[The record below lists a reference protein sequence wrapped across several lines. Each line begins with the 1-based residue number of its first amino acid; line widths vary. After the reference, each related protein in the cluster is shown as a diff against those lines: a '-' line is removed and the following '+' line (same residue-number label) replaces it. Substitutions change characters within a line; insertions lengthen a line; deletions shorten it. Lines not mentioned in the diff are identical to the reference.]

1 MNPLDLRSKDEWEKI
16 LKRFAR
22 DSKMTTCLTDD
33 TGAQLF
39 CAGDRYPLC
48 AAVREK
54 PGALMSI
61 CSQVNTA
68 MLAFIK
74 KSLEPELDFCD
85 AGLMRVVVPIV
96 KDGQLIG
103 QITACG
109 LASEN
114 EELDSF
120 LVSKEVGITEDEAL
134 ELAKAAPFGSDEELE
149 KLCARL
155 FEEL

>member
-1 MNPLDLRSKDEWEKI
+1 MNPLELRPKDQWEKI

-22 DSKMTTCLTDD
+22 DTKMTACLTDD
-33 TGAQLF
+33 TGAQLL

-54 PGALMSI
+54 AGALMSI

-68 MLAFIK
+68 MLAVIK
-74 KSLEPELDFCD
+74 RSLEPELDFCD
-85 AGLMRVVVPIV
+85 AGLIRVVVPIV

-109 LASEN
+109 LASEH

-120 LVSKEVGITEDEAL
+120 LLSKEVGITEDEAL
-134 ELAKAAPFGSDEELE
+134 ELVKAAPFGSDEELE